1 MHSCLYTGTVEHR
14 RFAPVANRFRYGL
27 YLLYL
32 DLDELPAVIDR
43 LWFASAR
50 RPAPVRFRRDDYLG
64 DAARPLADCVRD
76 RVETETGHRP
86 QGPIRLLT
94 HLRTFGHCFNPVSF
108 YYCFAP
114 GGGPLEAIVAE
125 ITNTPWKERHAY
137 VLPVDPR
144 RGPVQRFEFDKV
156 FHVSPFMLLEQRY
169 RWAFTAPAEGLE
181 VYMETRQGGRRLF
194 DVSLALRAHPLTAG
208 SLLGSLLAFPFI
220 TIRVLAQIY
229 WQALRLR
236 LKGTPVHDHPAD

>member
-14 RFAPVANRFRYGL
+14 RFAPVENRFRYGL
-27 YLLYL
+27 YLAYL

-64 DAARPLADCVRD
+64 DPARPLADCVRD
-76 RVETETGHRP
+76 RVEAETGHRP
-86 QGPIRLLT
+86 RGPIRLLT
-94 HLRTFGHCFNPVSF
+94 HLRTLGHCFNPVSF

-114 GGGPLEAIVAE
+114 DGGPLEAIVAE

-144 RGPVQRFEFDKV
+144 RGPVQRFEFDKA
-156 FHVSPFMLLEQRY
+156 FHVSPFMPLEQRY

-181 VYMETRQGGRRLF
+181 VYMETRQDGRRLF
-194 DVSLALRAHPLTAG
+194 DASLALRAHPLTAG